1 MPRKTAT
8 QITFELPEDLKL
20 RLEARLG
27 NLSRRALEA
36 ITIEAYCARAISVAE
51 VERLLDLP
59 SRLATDA
66 FLKQAGAYLHLT
78 EAELE
83 QEIQAIDQ
91 ALSQP

>member
-1 MPRKTAT
+1 MSRKTAT
-8 QITFELPEDLKL
+8 QITFELPEDLKP
-20 RLEARLG
+20 RLEASLG
-27 NLSRRALEA
+27 DLSRRALEVIA
-36 ITIEAYCARAISVAE
+36 IEAYCAQAISVVE
-51 VERLLDLP
+51 VQRLLQLP

-78 EAELE
+78 EADLE